1 MKRFLIYLFV
11 FPTVAT
17 LAFYAVVFLLTG
29 AAVDS
34 LMGPALIYGIAI
46 IPGLVIA
53 VVDMLFAKSPVT
65 AVIAGTALVYG
76 ASVVLLFM
84 EGEAH
89 GIVIVALALIPAVP
103 TAVSS
108 WLTNKRLPAP
118 ADVGQ
123 AA

>member
-17 LAFYAVVFLLTG
+17 LTFYAVVFLLTG

-34 LMGPALIYGIAI
+34 LTGPVLIYGIAI
-46 IPGLVIA
+46 FPGLVIA
-53 VVDMLFAKSPVT
+53 VVDKSISKSPVA
-65 AVIAGTALVYG
+65 AVIAGTALVYT
-76 ASVVLLFM
+76 ASVVLLLM

-89 GIVIVALALIPAVP
+89 GSFIGALAMIPAIP

-108 WLTNKRLPAP
+108 WLTNRS
-118 ADVGQ
+118 V